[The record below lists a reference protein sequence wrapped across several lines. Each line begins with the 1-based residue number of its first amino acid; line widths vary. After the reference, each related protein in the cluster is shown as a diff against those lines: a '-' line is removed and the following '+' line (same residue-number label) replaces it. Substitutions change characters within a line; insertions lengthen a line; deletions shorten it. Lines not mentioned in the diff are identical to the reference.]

1 MSIQKLEGPYP
12 KIDRCPKTPG
22 WFQFQP
28 QLCHEVGLSSWRL
41 LDLCWPKQ
49 RGSMHMVQL
58 VQVLSLPAIS
68 FVTLIYLLPILF
80 SHDFWLYVAWYVFV
94 YTVVQ
99 IWCFC
104 LFWLRVSGSFTL
116 LHFTYSHFGHLRS
129 NSLLRFIY
137 YHLFFLSCQWY
148 IYCTFT
154 RWFKTY

>member
-49 RGSMHMVQL
+49 MGSMHMVQL

-68 FVTLIYLLPILF
+68 FVTVIYLLPILF
-80 SHDFWLYVAWYVFV
+80 PHDFWVYVAWYVFDCCSNLV
-94 YTVVQ
+94 LLFVLAEG
-99 IWCFC
+99 FC
-104 LFWLRVSGSFTL
+104 GHLPYCVSP
-116 LHFTYSHFGHLRS
+116 SHFGHLRS

-137 YHLFFLSCQWY
+137 YHLFIFEQSM
-148 IYCTFT
+148 IYLLYVH
-154 RWFKTY
+154 KVV